1 MTIRA
6 KLFSTLLVL
15 ASALCLLAVEAFYAL
30 HQQSNIAQSIVND
43 RVVPMEQLKKIADA
57 YAVSI
62 VDTVHKARAGT
73 LRSSEA
79 IKNVEDAY
87 ATIETQWQS
96 YRSTYLTDDERKLAD
111 QFDRLRAQA
120 DSKLK
125 SILTALHTGDS
136 KILGEFADNQLY
148 PTVDP
153 LGAQIDGLIKLQLS
167 VARDLLVTSERV
179 EGEMILLISAVVA
192 VSFVLILASLWIVQ
206 RGVVRPIHL
215 ISGAMTSLAAG
226 RLDTP
231 VFGEGRR
238 DEIGAMASAVAVF
251 RDGARERVRLES
263 EAEENRALSEAERRE
278 RELERARQAEQV
290 RHAMQHLTHGLQELA
305 SGNLIYR
312 LEEPFAGDLDALRQ
326 DFNQSVAKLDEA
338 LQTVS
343 LNAQTIAAGSGQI
356 MAAANDLSKRTEQQA
371 ASVEET
377 AAALEQIT
385 TTVKD
390 SSSRAEEA
398 GKLVAQTKANAE
410 KSGEIVQEAIAAMGE
425 IEKSSNEIVNIISV
439 IDDIAFQTNLLA
451 LNAGVE
457 AARAGEAGKG
467 FAVVA
472 QEVRELAQRSAKAAK
487 EIKVLIGRSGQ
498 QVQAGVQLVD
508 RTGNVLEEIVGQ
520 VQDVSRNVLAII
532 DAAREQATGLSEIN
546 TAVNT
551 MDQGTQQNAAMVE
564 ESTAASN
571 SLAREADALF
581 TLIGQFKLSSR
592 RTNVGAGVDRAALHH
607 GSTRRAA

>member
-1 MTIRA
+1 M
-6 KLFSTLLVL
+6 
-15 ASALCLLAVEAFYAL
+15 
-30 HQQSNIAQSIVND
+30 
-43 RVVPMEQLKKIADA
+43 
-57 YAVSI
+57 
-62 VDTVHKARAGT
+62 
-73 LRSSEA
+73 
-79 IKNVEDAY
+79 
-87 ATIETQWQS
+87 
-96 YRSTYLTDDERKLAD
+96 TDDERKLAD
-111 QFDRLRAQA
+111 QFDQLRLQA
-120 DSKLK
+120 DDKLK
-125 SILTALHTGDS
+125 SILTSLQSGDRQ
-136 KILGEFADNQLY
+136 ILGEFADKQLY

-167 VARDLLVTSERV
+167 VARELLETSERV
-179 EGEMILLISAVVA
+179 EWQMTVLISAVVIA
-192 VSFVLILASLWIVQ
+192 GFMLIIASLWIVQ
-206 RGVVRPIHL
+206 RGVVRPINL
-215 ISGAMTSLAAG
+215 ISGAMASLAAG

-238 DEIGAMASAVAVF
+238 DEIGTMASAVVVF

-263 EAEENRALSEAERRE
+263 EAEANRVQSEAERLE
-278 RELERARQAEQV
+278 RDQERARKAEEV
-290 RHAMQHLTHGLQELA
+290 RHAMQHLTHGLQQLA

-312 LEEPFAGDLDALRQ
+312 LQEPFAGDLDTLRQ
-326 DFNQSVAKLDEA
+326 DYNQSVAKLDEA

-371 ASVEET
+371 ASVEQT

-398 GKLVAQTKANAE
+398 GKLVALTKANAE
-410 KSGEIVQEAIAAMGE
+410 KSGEIVQDAISAMGE
-425 IEKSSNEIVNIISV
+425 IEKSSNEIVSIISV

-472 QEVRELAQRSAKAAK
+472 QEVRELAQRSANAAK
-487 EIKVLIGRSGQ
+487 EIKALISRSGQ
-498 QVQAGVQLVD
+498 QVQVGVDLVD
-508 RTGNVLEEIVGQ
+508 RTGHVLKEIVGQ
-520 VQDVSRNVLAII
+520 VQDVSRNVVAII
-532 DAAREQATGLSEIN
+532 EAAREQATGLSEIN

-592 RTNVGAGVDRAALHH
+592 QKNVGTGFDRAA
-607 GSTRRAA
+607 